1 MIFSAYI
8 ETPIGLVEV
17 LASNE
22 VILSVLFVD
31 KAKQENTN
39 NLTDIAVL
47 QLGEY
52 FNGDRQQ
59 FDLPLSFQGTEFQ
72 NNVWQAL
79 LDVGY
84 GKTSSY
90 KSIAEKIENPRAVRA
105 VGAANGKNPLTI
117 VVPCHRII
125 GANGS
130 LTGYAFGT
138 NKKAWLLDHESKHSQ
153 SII

>member
-138 NKKAWLLDHESKHSQ
+138 NKKAWLLDHESKHAQ

>member
-52 FNGDRQQ
+52 FNGGRQQ

-138 NKKAWLLDHESKHSQ
+138 NKKAWLLDHESKHAQ

>member
-47 QLGEY
+47 QLGGY

-90 KSIAEKIENPRAVRA
+90 KSIAEKIENPKAVRA

-138 NKKAWLLDHESKHSQ
+138 NKKAWLLDHESKHAQ

>member
-90 KSIAEKIENPRAVRA
+90 KSIAEKIENPKAVRA

-138 NKKAWLLDHESKHSQ
+138 NKKAWLLDHESKHAQ